1 MAQKDARI
9 RFLERELAEREKEM
23 ETMKE
28 YDQPPVP
35 EVEDERLRDL
45 ERKVRE
51 LEARE
56 QPPVPEA
63 RGERLE
69 AEEERLRNL
78 ERKMQEL
85 EGHDQP
91 PVSGA
96 RDERL
101 EAAEEHL
108 RNLERKVRELKA
120 LVKGLM
126 EEVLDVKSV
135 AMKLSRDGEERRKK
149 PAVAEERRAGAT
161 LQSEPRATAESR
173 PVHAP
178 EPRAPV
184 RPVEKRQP
192 APQPAPVPDDVDM
205 ELIMQNDGTLKPE
218 PRRPSEYIVASPKFA
233 GAPAKARGKGGKSP
247 ERTLFVEQK
256 KRPVDDVIHAE
267 EDDTVDLD
275 R

>member
-1 MAQKDARI
+1 
-9 RFLERELAEREKEM
+9 
-23 ETMKE
+23 
-28 YDQPPVP
+28 
-35 EVEDERLRDL
+35 
-45 ERKVRE
+45 
-51 LEARE
+51 
-56 QPPVPEA
+56 
-63 RGERLE
+63 
-69 AEEERLRNL
+69 
-78 ERKMQEL
+78 
-85 EGHDQP
+85 
-91 PVSGA
+91 
-96 RDERL
+96 
-101 EAAEEHL
+101 
-108 RNLERKVRELKA
+108 
-120 LVKGLM
+120 
-126 EEVLDVKSV
+126 
-135 AMKLSRDGEERRKK
+135 MKLSRDGEERRKK

-173 PVHAP
+173 PVRAP

-192 APQPAPVPDDVDM
+192 APQPAPAPDDVDL

-218 PRRPSEYIVASPKFA
+218 PRKSSEYIVASPKFG